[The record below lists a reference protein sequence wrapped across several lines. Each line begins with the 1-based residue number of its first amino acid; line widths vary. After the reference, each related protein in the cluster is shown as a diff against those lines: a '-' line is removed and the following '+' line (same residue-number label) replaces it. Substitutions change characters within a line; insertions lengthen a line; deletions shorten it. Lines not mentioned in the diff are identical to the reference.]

1 MTPLGE
7 RLAERIRREGP
18 ISVEAYMAAC
28 VAHYYANAEA
38 FGRDGDFITAPE
50 ISQMFGEL
58 IGLWMTD
65 LWRRAG
71 TPAVDL
77 VELGPG
83 RGTLMADLLRAA
95 RRGGMHITAVHLVE
109 TSGRLRELQARVV
122 PGACWHDGLASLPRD
137 RALLV
142 VANEFFDAL
151 PVRQEV
157 LVDGAWRERCIGV
170 DGDGLVFT
178 PGGGDVRE
186 TAPARAAFAAD
197 LAARIAD
204 QGGAALVID
213 YGYEPG
219 ASNAPRR
226 STGSLQA
233 VQHHRPVDALTSAGE
248 ADLTAHVDFAALAEA
263 CTGVR
268 TRLTTQGAFLGSLGI
283 HARAERLSRGLDA
296 ERRHAIAS
304 AARRLT
310 APQAMG
316 ELFKVLALTHARW
329 PEPEGFTA

>member
-38 FGRDGDFITAPE
+38 FGRDGDFTTAPE

-71 TPAVDL
+71 SPAVDL

-95 RRGGMHITAVHLVE
+95 LRGGMQVSAVHLIE
-109 TSGRLRELQARVV
+109 TSERLRDLQARAV
-122 PGACWHDGLASLPRD
+122 PDARWHDGLASLPGD

-157 LVDGAWRERCIGV
+157 LVDGVWRQRCIGV

-178 PGGGDVRE
+178 PVGGDVRE

-213 YGYEPG
+213 YGYEVRTGNP
-219 ASNAPRR
+219 PRER
-226 STGSLQA
+226 GGSLQA
-233 VQHHRPVDALTSAGE
+233 VRGHRPVDPLASPGD

-263 CTGVR
+263 CTGVG
-268 TRLTTQGAFLGSLGI
+268 TRLTTQGAFLRSLGI

-296 ERRHAIAS
+296 EGRHAIAG

-316 ELFKVLALTHARW
+316 ELFKVLALTHVQW
-329 PEPEGFTA
+329 PDPAGFSV